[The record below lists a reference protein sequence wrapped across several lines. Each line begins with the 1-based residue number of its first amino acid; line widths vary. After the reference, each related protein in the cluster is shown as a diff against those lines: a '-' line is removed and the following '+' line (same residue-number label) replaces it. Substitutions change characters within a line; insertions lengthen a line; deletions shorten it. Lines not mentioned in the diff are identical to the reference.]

1 MQISCKPR
9 AHKITV
15 MRRER
20 PLNYVFPIAFMD
32 CPYRWSTRESNL
44 RALLAAM
51 SAIGSSLE
59 TPHKFLVQNGIVNN
73 PTRPK

>member
-1 MQISCKPR
+1 
-9 AHKITV
+9 
-15 MRRER
+15 
-20 PLNYVFPIAFMD
+20 MD

-73 PTRPK
+73 PTRPKWNLMNKNKPKLTLNFDDIIN